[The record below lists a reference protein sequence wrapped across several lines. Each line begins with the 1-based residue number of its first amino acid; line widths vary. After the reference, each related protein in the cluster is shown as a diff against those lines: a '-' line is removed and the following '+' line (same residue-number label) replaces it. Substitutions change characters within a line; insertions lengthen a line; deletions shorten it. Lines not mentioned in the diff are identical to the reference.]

1 MDKIDRKIL
10 SLLQEN
16 ARYPLKYLA
25 QKVFL
30 SSPAVSTRI
39 ERLEKAGILTGYH
52 ATIDPVALGYH
63 ITAFIN
69 LTLDPKQKDE
79 FYPYVKDCP
88 NVLECN
94 CVTGTYSIMLKVAF
108 PSTMELDT
116 FIGHLQRFGNTQTQ
130 IVFSTAV
137 PPACEQMDLFV
148 DYETMQEW
156 KRRKEAEQ
164 VREKKIQ
171 STVLDIKRRFG
182 KNAILKGTALEDG
195 ATSRERNQKIGG
207 H

>member
-1 MDKIDRKIL
+1 MRHELDHIDEQIIK
-10 SLLQEN
+10 LLHEN
-16 ARYPLKYLA
+16 ARTPLKTIA
-25 QKVFL
+25 SQVFL

-116 FIGHLQRFGNTQTQ
+116 FIGHLQQFGNTQTQ

-137 PPACEQMDLFV
+137 PPRGV
-148 DYETMQEW
+148 GIETDETDT
-156 KRRKEAEQ
+156 AE
-164 VREKKIQ
+164 EIKK
-171 STVLDIKRRFG
+171 
-182 KNAILKGTALEDG
+182 A
-195 ATSRERNQKIGG
+195 
-207 H
+207 